1 MGLDLLID
9 VREGFITVWTWNIPQ
24 LFYGS
29 PVTFIHGILMF
40 DRLITHVCNRRVPQ
54 FASSSGGTQ
63 NNEAYNLIILR
74 SQSLWKHRV
83 LPNYFRSLQ
92 PATPSTANLAMP
104 SRARWQRDVRNV
116 RKQYEHLIVKEIY
129 RRLNTDDHKQRMLTT
144 DSGPASS
151 AQVFVGLCGLPGSW
165 PWDGE
170 WLVSWNST
178 NAFSSQGGQKKE
190 T

>member
-9 VREGFITVWTWNIPQ
+9 VREGFVTVWTWNIPQ

-29 PVTFIHGILMF
+29 PVTFIHGILMV

-54 FASSSGGTQ
+54 FTSSSGGTQ
-63 NNEAYNLIILR
+63 NNEVYNLIILR
-74 SQSLWKHRV
+74 SQILWKHRV

-104 SRARWQRDVRNV
+104 SRAHWQRDV
-116 RKQYEHLIVKEIY
+116 RKQYEHLIVKKIY
-129 RRLNTDDHKQRMLTT
+129 IVGWIRMATNKECLLRTSLFRR
-144 DSGPASS
+144 
-151 AQVFVGLCGLPGSW
+151 GLCG
-165 PWDGE
+165 
-170 WLVSWNST
+170 ST
-178 NAFSSQGGQKKE
+178 GCQEVGLEMGNDLLDDEILRMHSLLKVAKKKE